1 MSIEE
6 KVLAALS
13 KVSANGVPSVGY
25 TRGALTL
32 TYDPAAYDARVS
44 ADMAALSTV
53 CIVGASSVVEQTA
66 RVAQG
71 SQANAPVTAQVV
83 TVNVRPIAEAPKK

>member
-6 KVLAALS
+6 KVSAALS

-25 TRGALTL
+25 ARGTLTL
-32 TYDPAAYDARVS
+32 TYEPAAYDARVS

-53 CIVGASSVVEQTA
+53 CTVGASSVAEQTA
-66 RVAQG
+66 RIAQG
-71 SQANAPVTAQVV
+71 AQTNAPVTAQIV
-83 TVNVRPIAEAPKK
+83 TVNVRPLAEAPKK